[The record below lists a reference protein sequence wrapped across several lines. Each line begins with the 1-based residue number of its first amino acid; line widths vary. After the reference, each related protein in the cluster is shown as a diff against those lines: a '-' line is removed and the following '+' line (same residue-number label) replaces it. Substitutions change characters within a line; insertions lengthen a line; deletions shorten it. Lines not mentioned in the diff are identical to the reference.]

1 MMSRARLLWTA
12 TACLMLAA
20 VLPPASRAL
29 TGPQGATVHVR
40 WQPSVVESERHSLE
54 ARFRLADGERL
65 DEHTWRY
72 DLVDVSNDNI
82 RTLITNPAVA
92 DTHNI
97 DRSNNTPDPGAD
109 RTARRLR
116 FQRIGDMSVAVADG
130 LALLL
135 GAFGALLAFI
145 GIAQGTSSAQAFRQ
159 RARQLFQPEAESP
172 PIGAAEDA
180 GGGRPVFWTAVV
192 LMLSAPFVLILCGT
206 IWQSP
211 VSITEV
217 VALLEDVA
225 QRPLSHFF
233 SPTTAFYRPL
243 YHLTLSAF
251 WHNAGSIDAT
261 LAWIKLLT
269 VVPVVLLVVLLVGYL
284 RPKTALDA
292 AAASVA
298 VAVLVGSSGFRD
310 NLEIGLVYTIVGMPI
325 ALIVWILLNRER
337 RSWHAPLIVALT
349 LVAIGFKEQGLTLV
363 PLVIIAWWTRAP
375 GASRGTAVTLGMV
388 GVAYVVFRLT
398 GGASWEP
405 FQQDL
410 GLGFG
415 EVNKQVAAERFGA
428 FPYWMYAYNSA
439 STFSNMLF
447 AEPTRGTFRVLRAV
461 VEGGLQPWHI
471 LYVGSSIAMS
481 ALIAWWGIRALRR
494 TTVSQPSMQARLFI
508 VLVLMVLASA
518 ALSFNYSRD
527 RLGGMAV
534 PFYAAA
540 AYFAMREAAARLM
553 VASPVGL
560 VAAGVCLA
568 LVAAAWQTRAIATVE
583 YTRTQA
589 ERNQQEWLVLLP
601 ERRLDFAHRP
611 VYTTIMESMV
621 PQGTAPDAIR
631 RRRLPD
637 WVYHTIGDL

>member
-1 MMSRARLLWTA
+1 
-12 TACLMLAA
+12 
-20 VLPPASRAL
+20 
-29 TGPQGATVHVR
+29 
-40 WQPSVVESERHSLE
+40 
-54 ARFRLADGERL
+54 
-65 DEHTWRY
+65 
-72 DLVDVSNDNI
+72 
-82 RTLITNPAVA
+82 
-92 DTHNI
+92 
-97 DRSNNTPDPGAD
+97 
-109 RTARRLR
+109 
-116 FQRIGDMSVAVADG
+116 MSVAVADG

-135 GAFGALLAFI
+135 GAIATLLAFI
-145 GIAQGTSSAQAFRQ
+145 GITQGTASAQAFQQ
-159 RARQLFQPEAESP
+159 RARDLFQPQAESP
-172 PIGAAEDA
+172 PAGVAADA
-180 GGGRPVFWTAVV
+180 GGGLPVFWTAAV
-192 LMLSAPFVLILCGT
+192 LMLSAPFVLILCWT

-217 VALLEDVA
+217 VALLEDVVE
-225 QRPLSHFF
+225 RPLSHFF

-243 YHLTLSAF
+243 YHVTLAAF

-269 VVPVVLLVVLLVGYL
+269 IVPVVLMVVLLIGYL
-284 RPKTALDA
+284 RPRTALDA
-292 AAASVA
+292 AAASVG
-298 VAVLVGSSGFRD
+298 VAVLLGSPGFRD

-337 RSWHAPLIVALT
+337 RRWHAPLIVALT
-349 LVAIGFKEQGLTLV
+349 LIAIGFKEQGLTLV

-375 GASRGTAVTLGMV
+375 GVSRGTALTLGIV
-388 GVAYVVFRLT
+388 GFAYVVFRLT

-461 VEGGLQPWHI
+461 VEGELQPWHI
-471 LYVGSSIAMS
+471 VYVGSSIAIT
-481 ALIAWWGIRALRR
+481 ALIAWWGIRSLRR
-494 TTVSQPSMQARLFI
+494 TTLSQPSIEARLFI

-534 PFYAAA
+534 PFYAVAA
-540 AYFAMREAAARLM
+540 SFAMREAAARLM
-553 VASPVGL
+553 VASPARL
-560 VAAGVCLA
+560 VAAGACLA

-611 VYTTIMESMV
+611 VYTNILESMV
-621 PQGTAPDAIR
+621 AQGTAPDAIR

-637 WVYHTIGDL
+637 WVYHTIGDP